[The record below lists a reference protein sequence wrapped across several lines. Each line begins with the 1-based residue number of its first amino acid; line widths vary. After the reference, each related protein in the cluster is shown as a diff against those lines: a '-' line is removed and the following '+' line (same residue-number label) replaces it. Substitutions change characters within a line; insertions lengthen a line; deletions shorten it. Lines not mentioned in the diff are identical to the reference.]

1 MYRPCSG
8 GGRRRPTAFALV
20 AAFAAIVS
28 ATPESEA
35 EVRLGP
41 KSDVG
46 SLLEV
51 RAALSSLPY
60 VSSGGMYQESGASSF
75 LMVAHAALETARGCA
90 DDRLAEEGDSDGE
103 VAANAERNE
112 HFPEIIATRRLVAAP
127 MPVPWLTW

>member
-60 VSSGGMYQESGASSF
+60 VSSGGMYQDF
-75 LMVAHAALETARGCA
+75 LSLAACVVGVLVAHAALETARGCA

-103 VAANAERNE
+103 VAA
-112 HFPEIIATRRLVAAP
+112 P